1 VTYPYIM
8 AKVRIQTRSAD
19 EEEAKAEHLEL
30 PVAHKPHHDHSK
42 LKHPGAIDILGQVL
56 QREGVTGWYRVGFL
70 LFFWLV
76 SY

>member
-1 VTYPYIM
+1 M

-30 PVAHKPHHDHSK
+30 PVAHKHHHEHSK

-56 QREGVTGWYRVGFL
+56 QREGVAGWYRVGSL

>member
-1 VTYPYIM
+1 M

-19 EEEAKAEHLEL
+19 EEEAKAENLEL
-30 PVAHKPHHDHSK
+30 PVAHKPHHEHSK

-70 LFFWLV
+70 LFF
-76 SY
+76 